1 MWRRWL
7 AFAAYLGLGVALT
20 LAAVYLTLYLTQRI
34 PADGAFV
41 RAGAIAGALVVSTV
55 ALLGAVYVAVRMAVL
70 VFDNRKENKQL

>member
-20 LAAVYLTLYLTQRI
+20 LAAVYLTLYLTRRI

-41 RAGAIAGALVVSTV
+41 RAGAISGALVVSTA
-55 ALLGAVYVAVRMAVL
+55 ALLGAVFFAVRVAVL
-70 VFDNRKENKQL
+70 LFDNRKEVRK